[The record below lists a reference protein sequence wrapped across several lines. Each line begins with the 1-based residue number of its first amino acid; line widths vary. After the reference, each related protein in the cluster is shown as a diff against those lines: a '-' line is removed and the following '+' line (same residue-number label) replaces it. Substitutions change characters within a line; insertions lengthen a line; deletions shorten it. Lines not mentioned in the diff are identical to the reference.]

1 MLFYFVFLPQIFK
14 SKHVHNFVNNIVNK
28 NFGLTFI
35 VENAELETKLKPEI
49 EIEIEKLVLLNKNE
63 SLIELNDFEFEFSF
77 ANILLK

>member
-49 EIEIEKLVLLNKNE
+49 EIEIVPSSFLCAF
-63 SLIELNDFEFEFSF
+63 DFM
-77 ANILLK
+77 ARIILLGVNSKSRGSD